1 MSARI
6 TTERVGPVTVLTIDN
21 VERQNALTASMRT
34 DLTCALEW
42 ADEEEEVRAI
52 VLTGAG
58 ERSFAAGGDINELQ
72 QRTLE
77 EQRRIMENGSVFG
90 AVRRVRK
97 PVIAAING
105 ICLGGGLEIALSCDL
120 RVAGAHA
127 RFGQPEVSIGLI
139 PGGGGTQM
147 LPRIVGLAHAM
158 RLVLTGDVIDAVEA
172 QRIGLVNEVV
182 PAAALRGRAIALATH
197 IASRAPLAVLAAK
210 EATRAALDLP
220 FEEGRQRELALFE
233 RCFASADRVE
243 GVGAFLD
250 KRHPSFRGC

>member
-6 TTERVGPVTVLTIDN
+6 NTERVGPVTLLTIDN
-21 VERQNALTASMRT
+21 VARQNALTASMRT
-34 DLTCALEW
+34 DLTGALEW
-42 ADEEEEVRAI
+42 ADAEDEVRAI
-52 VLTGAG
+52 VITGAG

-77 EQRRIMENGSVFG
+77 EQRQIMESGSVFG

-120 RVAGAHA
+120 RIAGAHA
-127 RFGQPEVSIGLI
+127 RFGHPEVCIGLI

-158 RLVLTGDVIDAVEA
+158 RLVLTGDVIDAEEA
-172 QRIGLVNEVV
+172 QRIGLVNEIV
-182 PAAALRGRAIALATH
+182 PAAALRGRAIALAMH

-210 EATRAALDLP
+210 EATRTALDLP
-220 FEEGRQRELALFE
+220 FEEGRQRELVLFE

-250 KRHPSFRGC
+250 KRHPNFHGC